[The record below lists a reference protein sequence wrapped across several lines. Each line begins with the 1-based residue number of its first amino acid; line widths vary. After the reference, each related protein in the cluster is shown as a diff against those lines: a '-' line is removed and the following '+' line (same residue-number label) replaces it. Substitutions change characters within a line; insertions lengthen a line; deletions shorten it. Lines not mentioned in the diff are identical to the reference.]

1 MEKLRNKNEKKTVKQ
16 NKFEN
21 EIIYYYID
29 FLTGVV
35 CL

>member
-29 FLTGVV
+29 FLTGAV